1 MRFGCTSLRQKA
13 DILANPDPDTQWART
28 ARRPISLTSFLLKGL
43 QKLVERYL
51 RDSPMAVLPMHPRQH
66 AYQAGKSAESALHQL
81 DGTIEKALD
90 ALGIFFGIE
99 RAFDNTPC
107 NAVKTALEELKIHRT
122 VKNWIVTLIQNRTVC
137 VSNEHTHTLQ

>member
-1 MRFGCTSLRQKA
+1 
-13 DILANPDPDTQWART
+13 
-28 ARRPISLTSFLLKGL
+28 
-43 QKLVERYL
+43 
-51 RDSPMAVLPMHPRQH
+51 MAVLPMHPRQH

-122 VKNWIVTLIQNRTVC
+122 VKNWIVTLIQKRTVC